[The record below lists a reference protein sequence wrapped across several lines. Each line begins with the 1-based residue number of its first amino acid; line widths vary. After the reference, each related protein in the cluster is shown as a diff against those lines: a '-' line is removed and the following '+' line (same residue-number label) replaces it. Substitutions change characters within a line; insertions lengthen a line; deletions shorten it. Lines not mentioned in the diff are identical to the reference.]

1 MIIFFRNW
9 GIIVLLF
16 IAVFSNLNPNK
27 LTAQNFVEL
36 QKVIEN
42 PRFAIANFG
51 TSVSI
56 DGNFAVVGTP
66 SSPSMPI
73 NQFFI
78 GAAYVYEKQ
87 NGQWQFVQKL
97 TPNDTSNSF
106 GSSVCVKGNL
116 IIVGDPR
123 YDKAGFGQNNNTGA
137 AYIFERQTNWVLLK
151 KIESPFP
158 GRNYQFGTS
167 VAIENDFAVV
177 GEIKLPDVGAIISLG
192 KAHVFKR
199 TGGNW
204 SNNPTVETLSG
215 DFLGGR
221 FGGAVAVNGNS
232 LIVGQHADNLNGAQ
246 KGSVFLYRYNGNSWT
261 AIPAQKIIAIDG
273 QDYDHFGFSVTIEG
287 NTAIVGAYPHNLD
300 PNGVQ
305 PSPFAGAAYILAD
318 NGNNWS
324 VSQKI
329 VANDRLTD
337 TYARFGYSVDLSGNL
352 SIIGALGSSRDS
364 IGQNLLTESGSSYI
378 FKKNTAS
385 GQWAESQKIN
395 GSYRDALDRFG
406 NTVGISGTDII
417 VGAYNDDDDLQ
428 GANNLTDAGSV
439 FFFEPD
445 CPLSITKTVS
455 QNNVSVGS
463 PVTFTITVCNN
474 GSQTINNI
482 NVTDPLSGN
491 FVVQNP
497 GSFTQNGSNL
507 VFSLASLSP
516 NACTTLTFSAY
527 AMGIPCQTNQLS
539 NCVYATTSDCND
551 TVSACVNLTTSGLS
565 SSGPQYATFSNAIL
579 AGALPASGSTNTTS
593 IIFGTILQNLPT
605 YEFGPG
611 SNIFMAPGAEI
622 VVDGERT
629 LILSN
634 AVMQGCDTLW
644 RSITL
649 KPGGGIETKN
659 NSIIRDAQYAIE
671 LAPSCRVNC
680 QKTNFLDNFISI
692 YASPTFTN
700 NSFNQFVLLQ
710 NVFRTVQGLKR
721 NFIGQSNIPVLSPV
735 GAQGLSGIWVHNLT
749 SFYIGLG
756 QGVILNRFTN
766 LINGIVVYNSDTKV
780 YDVQFTNIFTNN
792 TYPNMQSNGS
802 RLPKGNG
809 IFANGRGGFHTFIQ
823 QGMGSDLNSTPSFV
837 NCTNGINSISNTM
850 LVSNNNMINIV
861 NGISSSFAQKR
872 QLTIQ
877 NNRIEA
883 TDMGIWL
890 FQNDPTVPI
899 QGSGQLAGTDVSNN
913 KITVGRNSQT
923 TGTAGIMI
931 QESNMMGSSFAG
943 ANRIEVFN
951 ALGGL
956 VETNVSGALNTK
968 DTVLMYYTIANPTSN
983 TDKDG
988 IFVGGSLG
996 SSPLFNA
1003 STCNFIS
1010 LIPVNN
1016 NGNPLNNPIAPF
1028 LALLQMNS
1036 NNQNIDGIHFMA
1048 VQSGTID
1055 PGRAECN
1062 FINGTHRGLRFDGV
1076 NNFTNGIMGNRF
1088 RNNFYGLDI
1097 PTTNSI
1103 IGINTGPFSGIAGT
1117 ADLSGNNWPNSIPNL
1132 LLAQGALEAKNS
1144 SGQSVASQ
1152 FAFNSSTNP
1161 DFRPSP
1167 YDPAPWF
1174 TPAPGTNYDCG
1185 TSCGGPISNLI
1196 APPPTLS
1203 KLDTV
1208 IVKDS
1213 LQLDPLYA
1221 DETKWQAKRELFG
1234 RLRANAQLAPAG
1246 SDFRI
1251 FADSIE
1257 TQNIGLL
1264 ESIQESSRAA
1274 HSLSASFVAQWHSER
1289 MQLNNLEDSLF
1300 VLDTLIAVT
1309 ALAQQAP
1316 LLTQRANLLAIIE
1329 PLALQCHGK
1338 QALVQ
1343 NNLDNALTMVDSDNQ
1358 SIATALNIEQWEKIL
1373 NSIYFN
1379 TISKG
1384 HDNYSA
1390 AEEQALMQIAAG
1402 CPLEGGATVLKA
1414 RSMLGYTRW
1423 QRWDDM
1429 SGCISP
1435 SPKNLISGT
1444 KEEIIALGEDFILY
1458 PNPASSQLNLMMVSG
1473 ENEAFHVQITNTLGQ
1488 NIILKDFNANKKIG
1502 TIDISNLNNG
1512 IYYLS
1517 IIRSDKK
1524 VITKVFSKI

>member
-1 MIIFFRNW
+1 VSFQSNY
-9 GIIVLLF
+9 LF
-16 IAVFSNLNPNK
+16 
-27 LTAQNFVEL
+27 AQNFVEL

-42 PRFAIANFG
+42 PRYLSSNFG
-51 TSVSI
+51 ASLSV
-56 DGNFAVVGTP
+56 DGDWAVVGALA
-66 SSPSMPI
+66 SPSTPI
-73 NQFFI
+73 NQFFV
-78 GAAYVYEKQ
+78 GAAYVYQKQ
-87 NGQWQFVQKL
+87 NGLWQFFQKL

-106 GSSVCVKGNL
+106 GASVCIKGDL

-123 YDKAGFGQNNNTGA
+123 YDKANLGQNNNAGA
-137 AYIFERQTNWVLLK
+137 AYVFQRQTNWVLVK
-151 KIESPFP
+151 KLESPIP

-177 GEIKLPDVGAIISLG
+177 GEIKLPDVGAVISLG

-204 SNNPTVETLSG
+204 SNNPSVETLSG

-221 FGGAVAVNGNS
+221 FGGAVAINGNS
-232 LIVGQHADNLNGAQ
+232 LIVGQHADNLNGTQ
-246 KGSVFLYRYNGNSWT
+246 KGSVFLYRYNGSSWT
-261 AIPAQKIIAIDG
+261 AIPAQKIIATDG
-273 QDYDHFGFSVTIEG
+273 QDYDHFGFSVAIEG
-287 NTAIVGAYPHNLD
+287 NTALVGAYPHNLD
-300 PNGVQ
+300 PNGAQ
-305 PSPFAGAAYILAD
+305 PSPFAGAAYILTD
-318 NGNNWS
+318 NSNTWS

-329 VANDRLTD
+329 VASDRLTD

-364 IGQNLLTESGSSYI
+364 IGQNLLTESGSAYI
-378 FKKNTAS
+378 FKKNITS

-406 NTVGISGTDII
+406 NAVGISGTDII

-439 FFFEPD
+439 FFYEPD
-445 CPLSITKTVS
+445 CPLSITKTVNL
-455 QNNVSVGS
+455 NNVSIGS
-463 PVTFTITVCNN
+463 PVTFTITLCNN
-474 GSQTINNI
+474 SSQAITNI

-507 VFSLASLSP
+507 FFSLASLSP
-516 NACTTLTFSAY
+516 NACTTLTFSAH

-539 NCVYATTSDCND
+539 NCVFATTSDCND
-551 TVSACVNLTTSGLS
+551 TVSACVTLTTSGLS
-565 SSGPQYATFSNAIL
+565 SAGPQYQTFSNAIL
-579 AGALPASGSTNTTS
+579 AGALPASGSFNTTS
-593 IIFGTILQNLPT
+593 IIFGTILQNLQT
-605 YEFGPG
+605 YEFSPG
-611 SNIFMAPGAEI
+611 SRVFMAPGAEI
-622 VVDGERT
+622 VVGGERT

-649 KPGGGIETKN
+649 KPGGGIESKN
-659 NSIIRDAQYAIE
+659 NSTIRDAQYAIE
-671 LAPSCRVNC
+671 LSPSCRINC

-692 YASPTFTN
+692 YASPAFIN
-700 NSFNQFVLLQ
+700 NSFSQFILLQ
-710 NVFRTVQGLKR
+710 NVFRTAQGLKR
-721 NFIGQSNIPVLSPV
+721 NFMGQSNIPVLSPV

-766 LINGIVVYNSDTKV
+766 LVNGIVVYNSDTKV
-780 YDVQFTNIFTNN
+780 YDVQMTNIFTNN
-792 TYPNMQSNGS
+792 TYPNTQTNGS

-809 IFANGRGGFHTFIQ
+809 IFVNGRGGFHTFIQ

-850 LVSNNNMINIV
+850 LVSKNYMINMV

-883 TDMGIWL
+883 IDMGIWL

-899 QGSGQLAGTDVSNN
+899 QGGGQIAGTDVSNN

-968 DTVLMYYTIANPTSN
+968 DTVLMYYSIANPTSN

-1016 NGNPLNNPIAPF
+1016 NGSPLNNPIAPS

-1062 FINGTHRGLRFDGV
+1062 FINGTHRGIRFDGV

-1088 RNNFYGLDI
+1088 KNNFYGLDI

-1103 IGINTGPFSGIAGT
+1103 IGINTGPFSGLAGT
-1117 ADLSGNNWPNSIPNL
+1117 SDLSGNNWPGNIPNL
-1132 LLAQGALEAKNS
+1132 LQAQGALEANNLS
-1144 SGQSVASQ
+1144 SPSASQ

-1221 DETKWQAKRELFG
+1221 NETKWQSKRELYG
-1234 RLRANAQLAPAG
+1234 RLRANVQLAPAG
-1246 SDFRI
+1246 SDFRN
-1251 FADSIE
+1251 FTDSIE

-1264 ESIQESSRAA
+1264 ENIQESSRAA
-1274 HSLSASFVAQWHSER
+1274 QSLNASFLAQWHSER

-1309 ALAQQAP
+1309 APAQQSP

-1329 PLALQCHGK
+1329 PLALQCHGR

-1358 SIATALNIEQWEKIL
+1358 TITTVLNIEQWEKTL

-1379 TISKG
+1379 SIAKG
-1384 HDNYSA
+1384 HDDYSP
-1390 AEEQALMQIAAG
+1390 AEEQALLQIAAA

-1414 RSMLGYTRW
+1414 RSMLGHTRW

-1429 SGCISP
+1429 SGCVSP
-1435 SPKNLISGT
+1435 TPKNLISDT
-1444 KEEIIALGEDFILY
+1444 KEEIIALGEDFILF
-1458 PNPASSQLNLMMVSG
+1458 PNPASQTLNLVYNGSSDKSHQISISNSLG
-1473 ENEAFHVQITNTLGQ
+1473 QILYKNEAVNTNLQINVSQ
-1488 NIILKDFNANKKIG
+1488 W
-1502 TIDISNLNNG
+1502 NNG
-1512 IYYLS
+1512 IYFLTVS
-1517 IIRSDKK
+1517 EDGKLVGTKSF
-1524 VITKVFSKI
+1524 VISH